1 MTIQSQTNLIRYEGN
16 GATTVWSYAFLIPV
30 ATDVIVTYT
39 DAAGAETA
47 LNANQYSITG
57 IDDANGGAVT
67 YPLSGSPIAANT
79 FITIQRSLPL
89 VQSTDLVNQ
98 DGFYPQ
104 VVEDALDYQM
114 MVAQQIST
122 LNSQAIRVPSS
133 ENPPDTLPAAS
144 VRASQALIFDSAGQ
158 PTVGSIGNAT
168 ISAAMQ
174 PVAAASTLLS
184 ARTLLGVAYLP
195 VAVSAGQTVVQADIS
210 KRYMA
215 TGALTFNLP
224 DSTQVT
230 AGFSISIY
238 ALTADCPIHPV
249 GTDTIYSYGLGNNA
263 TATAGTVVEAVTD
276 GAGNWWLSTVIAAD
290 DIVGH
295 VMPYAGFVIPS
306 AKYDLCDGG
315 SYLRSSFP
323 ALFTATTMSLTVTK
337 TNGNPVLGGFT
348 SAQTAKLAAGMLVE
362 GTGIPSGA
370 TILTTPSAGDTSI
383 TLNQN
388 STNGTS
394 VTAIIIPFGA
404 ADSTHANRPDYRGRS
419 LAGAELATNAAARLT
434 ATYFG
439 SVPRIGRTG
448 GLESHTLSVPQ
459 MAAHNHGI
467 TDPGHTHGN
476 PDITGQTSAVLAFGA
491 ATPQTIPTGGR
502 AMPAAFTGIA
512 TQGSGGDN
520 PHNNTQ
526 PTGIVNYLIR
536 VLP

>member
-1 MTIQSQTNLIRYEGN
+1 MTIQSQANLIRYEGN
-16 GATTVWSYAFLIPV
+16 GTTTVWSYSFLIPA
-30 ATDVIVTYT
+30 ATDVVVTYT
-39 DAAGAETA
+39 DADGAETV
-47 LNANQYSITG
+47 LNTNQYSITG

-114 MVAQQIST
+114 MVSQQINT

-133 ENPPDTLPAAS
+133 ENPPNTLPAAS
-144 VRASQALIFDSAGQ
+144 VRASQALIFDSVGQ

-174 PVAAASTLLS
+174 PVTAAATLLS
-184 ARTLLGVAYLP
+184 ARNLLGVGGP
-195 VAVSAGQTVVQADIS
+195 VVIVTGNTAPVQADIT
-210 KRYMA
+210 KRYMVIGGPVF
-215 TGALTFNLP
+215 TLP
-224 DSTQVT
+224 YSSTIT
-230 AGFSISIY
+230 NGYSIMIY
-238 ALTADCPIHPV
+238 ALTNDVVVNVDPL
-249 GTDTIYSYGLGNNA
+249 DTIYGYGISNPA
-263 TATAGTVVEAVTD
+263 TVSAGTTAEFVTD
-276 GAGNWWLSTVIAAD
+276 GGGLWFLFVVASD

-295 VMPYAGFVIPS
+295 VMPFAGFSAPS

-362 GTGIPSGA
+362 GTGIPAGA

-383 TLNQN
+383 TLDQN
-388 STNGTS
+388 STNGTT

-419 LAGAELATNAAARLT
+419 LAGAELATNAATRLT

-459 MAAHNHGI
+459 LANHNHG
-467 TDPGHTHGN
+467 TVDPGHTHGN

-502 AMPAAFTGIA
+502 AMPAATTGIVI
-512 TQGSGGDN
+512 QGAGSDN